1 MKVFSRKIQA
11 ITLLLATTAS
21 LLFTIKTHYEASR
34 SMDAQYIGN
43 LRHSQAEPV
52 ATATTAPSV
61 KLRKE
66 GDNVSLPSESD
77 IDVAPDHSS
86 SSAPPI
92 GAWQI
97 MPAKDA
103 TSHGVELN
111 PTTYICAC
119 AKCGSTSLYS
129 ELFAIVHGR
138 SFASMNYTGPPWI
151 HELTN
156 QKLWENIQAKR
167 LVDDWPK
174 YDDFKKHGS
183 FALIRD
189 PRERIVSAWKSKVSC
204 VEAEVPGHKRLVP
217 HLLEL
222 AGPIDNVTA
231 RTDLGFPCMD
241 LSDYLSV
248 LSQIHTQGNEGLLD
262 EHFRPQHLGCFKDI
276 PPSMWTVVTTIADP
290 NTRCSLKSVLLKNSP
305 TNSLDATDNSGC
317 LMMKSHERKNNINLT
332 DKDEVILDQITRR
345 EYEMLMQYLHA
356 PDANSTI
363 TTAS

>member
-1 MKVFSRKIQA
+1 MPRPIRFVRRYRLLVIATSMLLGVIGLLVFDFLMLRKISE
-11 ITLLLATTAS
+11 ATSPNSKRRET
-21 LLFTIKTHYEASR
+21 
-34 SMDAQYIGN
+34 
-43 LRHSQAEPV
+43 
-52 ATATTAPSV
+52 
-61 KLRKE
+61 
-66 GDNVSLPSESD
+66 
-77 IDVAPDHSS
+77 
-86 SSAPPI
+86 SAAVMSPKAWQHI

-97 MPAKDA
+97 MPAEDA
-103 TSHGVELN
+103 TSHGVELLN

-119 AKCGSTSLYS
+119 AKCGSSSLYS
-129 ELFAIVHGR
+129 ELYAIVHGR
-138 SFASMNYTGPPWI
+138 SFASMNYTGRPSI

-156 QKLWENIQAKR
+156 QKLWKNIHAKK
-167 LVDDWPK
+167 LVDDWPE
-174 YDDFKKHGS
+174 YDEFKKHGS

-231 RTDLGFPCMD
+231 RTDLGFPCMG

-262 EHFRPQHLGCFKDI
+262 RHFRPQHLGCFKDI

-317 LMMKSHERKNNINLT
+317 LMMKSHGRKNNNTLT
-332 DKDEVILDQITRR
+332 NKDEVLLDQITRR
-345 EYEMLMQYLHA
+345 EYEMLKQYLHA

-363 TTAS
+363 TTK